1 MLEITNLTVRLP
13 VGGELR
19 TVLSDVGL
27 QCDLFHQVRRRTR
40 VLAVASANVAPSRG
54 AAAHT
59 RRGYGA
65 RSGGS
70 GPAW

>member
-1 MLEITNLTVRLP
+1 MEAA
-13 VGGELR
+13 R

-54 AAAHT
+54 AAARLVEQPD
-59 RRGYGA
+59 RRFH
-65 RSGGS
+65 
-70 GPAW
+70 